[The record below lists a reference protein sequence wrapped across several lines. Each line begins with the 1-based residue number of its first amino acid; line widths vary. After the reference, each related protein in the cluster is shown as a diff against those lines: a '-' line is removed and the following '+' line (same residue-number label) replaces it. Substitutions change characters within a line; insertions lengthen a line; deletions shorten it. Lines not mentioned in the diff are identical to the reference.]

1 MKLGLCDIAVI
12 YNGKSLSRAVWRGV
26 ALLTAL
32 LMISSGAWGQKKKK
46 GQDQPTNNTPMPKI
60 PMSVPDQIDTNIGE
74 MLGAFQVGNVEE
86 MHKYYADNATFVR
99 GTYEP
104 PLVGWQNYVP
114 LYQQQRAAF
123 GGFQIIRRNTS
134 IFFHGDTAWATYLWE
149 FDAMYQ
155 NRPYSA
161 RGQTTLVF
169 TKVGDNWLIVHN
181 HTSEICGATS
191 GQLSQPQTQPPAQ
204 NPSAPGQPAAQPKP

>member
-1 MKLGLCDIAVI
+1 MKPGLRDIAI
-12 YNGKSLSRAVWRGV
+12 IPNRRSFARAAWRGV

-32 LMISSGAWGQKKKK
+32 FVISSGAWGQKKKK
-46 GQDQPTNNTPMPKI
+46 GQDQPTDTTPMPKM

-123 GGFQIIRRNTS
+123 GGFQIIRRNTN

-169 TKVGDNWLIVHN
+169 TKVGDNWLIVLN
-181 HTSEICGATS
+181 HTSEICGAVAV
-191 GQLSQPQTQPPAQ
+191 QPQQPQPPPAQ
-204 NPSAPGQPAAQPKP
+204 NPPAPNPPAAQPKP

>member
-1 MKLGLCDIAVI
+1 MKPGLHRLAIH
-12 YNGKSLSRAVWRGV
+12 LSGESFARALRRGL
-26 ALLTAL
+26 ALLAAL
-32 LMISSGAWGQKKKK
+32 LVISSGAWGQKKKK
-46 GQDQPTNNTPMPKI
+46 GQDQPTNTTPMPKM
-60 PMSVPDQIDTNIGE
+60 PMSVPEQIDTNIGE

-123 GGFQIIRRNTS
+123 GGFQIIRRSTS
-134 IFFHGDTAWATYLWE
+134 VFALGDTAWATYLWE

-155 NRPYSA
+155 GRPYSA

-169 TKVGDNWLIVHN
+169 NKVGENWLIVLN
-181 HTSEICGATS
+181 HTSEICGAAAA
-191 GQLSQPQTQPPAQ
+191 QPQEPQPPAAQ
-204 NPSAPGQPAAQPKP
+204 NPSAPGPPAAQPKP

>member
-1 MKLGLCDIAVI
+1 MAVHPAGI
-12 YNGKSLSRAVWRGV
+12 LFGRATWRGV
-26 ALLTAL
+26 ALLAAVL
-32 LMISSGAWGQKKKK
+32 AVSSGAWGQKKKK
-46 GQDQPTNNTPMPKI
+46 DQPVNTTPMPKM
-60 PMSVPDQIDTNIGE
+60 PMSVPEQIDNNIGE

-104 PLVGWQNYVP
+104 PLVGWQNYVAQ
-114 LYQQQRAAF
+114 YQQQRAAF

-134 IFFHGDTAWATYLWE
+134 VFVLGDTAWATYLWE

-169 TKVGDNWLIVHN
+169 NKVGENWLIVHN

-191 GQLSQPQTQPPAQ
+191 VQSSQPQTQPPAQ
-204 NPSAPGQPAAQPKP
+204 NPSAPSPPAAQPKP